1 MGRSTSRKPRK
12 ERTLVDKAITLLLQ
26 LSLIIPF
33 VMVIVAALV
42 GFRILKGNPRWPA
55 LIGVSLSTITAL
67 ISVFFFSPTIQS
79 QTYSQTL
86 IHWLSLSTA
95 TETTL
100 KVGVLFDPLSLSFY
114 LLLSAA
120 SLFYL
125 LLNDVSS
132 TNPAPE
138 SNQYLSSLL
147 FLLCFFTTVGIVLA
161 TNFLQLLL
169 FWFMLSMGMNLL
181 HEVQFAP
188 DVPPE
193 KQSRHWWGWNAF
205 SDGMLLLAT
214 FLIGTNFKTLDFLPC
229 LHPEVIQAVQAKN
242 SAALPGIGAALF
254 FAAVPRL
261 GLFPASALILCNQRC
276 WSTRSLAALNL
287 LAIPAGLFLL
297 LRCAPFFLAVPANQ
311 GLLIQIGTVS
321 ALLTVFSAV
330 SLARGQHLDRFL
342 YWLSATVAG
351 LAVALLGMEPSG
363 SLHLILA
370 MIVPQMCFISVLIPL
385 SRRLQTG
392 TLPAR
397 SLGAVKVCILL
408 LLFSTFVGLGSM
420 LNPLITTR
428 AAATDIRAEFM
439 VWLMPLIVAG
449 YVFGWSRFYFSLSV
463 RPESAGAP
471 QKFSIFPLGGITLFI
486 CLMSASLFLPIPFT
500 QQIWPAMLT
509 EVNENP
515 FDRDWFFCSLFCV
528 TIIVSLILAWMTSP
542 KTNSKVSAE
551 QPRSALIQLGQSHYY
566 SLTILNRALI
576 GPLHFLVKIVSLL
589 DDWIL
594 TRFSRNSLEKT
605 PYYWGLLLKQ
615 MQNGQTAFQ
624 TLVLLFT
631 LSILIIALM
640 VLQI

>member
-1 MGRSTSRKPRK
+1 M
-12 ERTLVDKAITLLLQ
+12 DKAITLLLQ

-42 GFRILKGNPRWPA
+42 GFRILKGDPRWPA

-86 IHWLSLSTA
+86 IHWLSLSSA

-114 LLLSAA
+114 LLVSAA

-132 TNPAPE
+132 TKPAPD
-138 SNQYLSSLL
+138 SSQYLSSLL

-181 HEVQFAP
+181 HESPF
-188 DVPPE
+188 DSDIPPE

-261 GLFPASALILCNQRC
+261 GLFPASALILSHQRI

-311 GLLIQIGTVS
+311 GLLMQIGTVS
-321 ALLTVFSAV
+321 ALLTVFSSI

-342 YWLSATVAG
+342 CWSSATLAG
-351 LAVALLGMEPSG
+351 IAVAMLGMNPTR
-363 SLHLILA
+363 SLHLIFAIILL
-370 MIVPQMCFISVLIPL
+370 QTCLISVLIPVV
-385 SRRLQTG
+385 RRLQNGAQPTQ
-392 TLPAR
+392 
-397 SLGAVKVCILL
+397 SLGAIKVCILL
-408 LLFSTFVGLGSM
+408 LLFSTFVGLGTM

-428 AAATDIRAEFM
+428 AAATEIREEFL

-449 YVFGWSRFYFSLSV
+449 YVFGWSRFYFSLDI

-471 QKFSIFPLGGITLFI
+471 QKFSIFPLWIITLFV
-486 CLMSASLFLPIPFT
+486 CLMSASLFLPLPFT
-500 QQIWPAMLT
+500 QQIWPALLT
-509 EVNENP
+509 EANENP

-528 TIIVSLILAWMTSP
+528 TIIVSVILAWMTSS
-542 KTNSKVSAE
+542 KSNSRVSTE
-551 QPRSALIQLGQSHYY
+551 HPRSALIQLGQSHYY

-576 GPLHFLVKIVSLL
+576 GPLHLFAKIVSLL
-589 DDWIL
+589 DDWVL
-594 TRFSRNSLEKT
+594 SRFSRSSLEKT
-605 PYYWGLLLKQ
+605 PYYWGLILKQ

-631 LSILIIALM
+631 LSILIIVLM